1 MQKTC
6 IIAIMKSIIKRIL
19 KHILFWIGVWFFYI
33 FFFNYDSNN
42 FQYSLWTASFILPIT
57 IALSYFIIYYLIPK
71 YLLTKKYLLFTLYSF
86 YTFIISTYL
95 IFITILVSFIYL
107 SKLKFSNIPKISRN
121 YVFILILIYLV
132 AGIISFVHLLNN
144 NSKTVSKNKELENK
158 ILETKLLLKEQELL
172 FLKSQIHPHFLFNT
186 LNTIYGFALKESK
199 ETPELI
205 LKLSGLLDYILY
217 QSNKPNVR
225 LYDEISHIK
234 NYITLEKVRFQD
246 SLNVIEQFENVSE
259 NIQIAPMLLI
269 PLVENAFK
277 HGSIIDNRLTV
288 DIKLSVENEKDLIFS
303 IKNTTKN
310 TEKKKKK
317 GIGLINLRKRLELHY
332 NKEYELILEN
342 EENWFIASLKIININ
357 KEN

>member
-1 MQKTC
+1 
-6 IIAIMKSIIKRIL
+6 MKSTKTKRIL
-19 KHILFWIGVWFFYI
+19 KHIIFWIGVWFFYI

-57 IALSYFIIYYLIPK
+57 IALSYFIINYLIPK
-71 YLLTKKYLLFTLYSF
+71 YLLTKKYFLFALYSF
-86 YTFIISTYL
+86 YTFVISTYL

-107 SKLKFSNIPKISRN
+107 SELNFSDMPKISRN

-186 LNTIYGFALKESK
+186 LNTIYGFALNNSK

-205 LKLSGLLDYILY
+205 LKLSDLLDYILY
-217 QSNKPNVR
+217 QVNKPYVSLNK
-225 LYDEISHIK
+225 EISHIK
-234 NYITLEKVRFQD
+234 KYIDLEKIRFHD
-246 SLNVIEQFENVSE
+246 SLNLVEEIEKIPDEL
-259 NIQIAPMLLI
+259 QIAPMILI

-277 HGSIIDNRLTV
+277 HGSIV
-288 DIKLSVENEKDLIFS
+288 DGQISIEIKSFTNNKNLFFS
-303 IKNTTKN
+303 IKNTVNNDKNTKN
-310 TEKKKKK
+310 Q
-317 GIGLINLRKRLELHY
+317 GIGITNLKKRLELNY
-332 NKEYELILEN
+332 KDNYKLNFETID
-342 EENWFIASLKIININ
+342 NWFIVNLQISNII
-357 KEN
+357 K